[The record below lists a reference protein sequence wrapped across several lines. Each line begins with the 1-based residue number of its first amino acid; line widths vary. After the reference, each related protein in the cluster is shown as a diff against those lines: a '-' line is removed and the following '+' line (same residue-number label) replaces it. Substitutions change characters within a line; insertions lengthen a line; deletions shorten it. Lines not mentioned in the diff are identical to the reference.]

1 MNSHLHAHVLG
12 LDHHHYTQRI
22 ERLLNAFLNLQRHAL
37 LHLKPVREDVYHTG
51 NLAQPRDVA
60 VRNISHV
67 RFAIERQHVVLAQ
80 GEEINILHNHHLT
93 VFFLELGR
101 TQHFMRVHRITLGQG
116 QHSLGHTFR
125 CLQQSFTLHIFTQQG
140 KDTLVVFLQLIQ
152 CRRLYFFF
160 S

>member
-1 MNSHLHAHVLG
+1 MLDKVHKLLPRLCLIESTGEIGSCGDGILFLYASHLHAHVLG

-80 GEEINILHNHHLT
+80 GEEP
-93 VFFLELGR
+93 
-101 TQHFMRVHRITLGQG
+101 
-116 QHSLGHTFR
+116 
-125 CLQQSFTLHIFTQQG
+125 
-140 KDTLVVFLQLIQ
+140 
-152 CRRLYFFF
+152 
-160 S
+160 